1 MDPSNENRP
10 AGGSTSN
17 NLSEFRSDT
26 SKDDEPEI
34 NTGVSSSSSSSY
46 AISSRGETTDLRGAL
61 ALRPHHG
68 VSASTGEE
76 KSLGGD
82 RAGQDEKSE
91 QEQSTIG
98 EHGGPSGDSS
108 MPNEHEA
115 ETATDNDGT
124 RGEPKGMKEYS
135 AAARTYHAFYDEVR
149 NPDFNHFSRSATDSP
164 KLQRAHLRGHYTWCR
179 DNCLKLLAEPRIPLW
194 TRIQTLQ
201 LLSTMLQP
209 AGGEQCLHEADRL
222 IEKLAPNQF
231 QTKLLREDN
240 RTMKADRMDWRI
252 KNDMV
257 GKDIESVTDEGP
269 SEEQLKLD
277 RELDEKLRQELE
289 LDHELDEKLRLELE
303 EMESIR
309 RLDN

>member
-1 MDPSNENRP
+1 
-10 AGGSTSN
+10 
-17 NLSEFRSDT
+17 
-26 SKDDEPEI
+26 
-34 NTGVSSSSSSSY
+34 
-46 AISSRGETTDLRGAL
+46 
-61 ALRPHHG
+61 
-68 VSASTGEE
+68 
-76 KSLGGD
+76 
-82 RAGQDEKSE
+82 
-91 QEQSTIG
+91 
-98 EHGGPSGDSS
+98 
-108 MPNEHEA
+108 
-115 ETATDNDGT
+115 
-124 RGEPKGMKEYS
+124 
-135 AAARTYHAFYDEVR
+135 
-149 NPDFNHFSRSATDSP
+149 
-164 KLQRAHLRGHYTWCR
+164 
-179 DNCLKLLAEPRIPLW
+179 
-194 TRIQTLQ
+194 
-201 LLSTMLQP
+201 MLQP